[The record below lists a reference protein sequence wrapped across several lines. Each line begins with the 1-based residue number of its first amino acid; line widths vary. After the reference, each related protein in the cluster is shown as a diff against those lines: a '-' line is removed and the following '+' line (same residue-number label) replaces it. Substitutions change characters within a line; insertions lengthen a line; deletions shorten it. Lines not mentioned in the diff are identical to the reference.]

1 MPLTLIVI
9 LKTLL
14 FAVPITAVFTL
25 LFKLFYR
32 WIEVDIELPGCLTG
46 IVILLIIS
54 SLFVYPRVYKHE
66 TKDKTKVHELYS
78 PDNITTTYYNNA
90 DIPDVF
96 KSYRGKDHVYVNKTE
111 TTLVIYE
118 VVYTPAG
125 YNEKLRRK
133 PEAKIIPPD
142 EYFIWYD
149 DIDDGSFHK
158 KFVVPPSEQKYRT
171 SRYSNSKRL
180 PSYVEFLDYY
190 NCSYVKNEIRGMKV
204 SRYNN
209 P

>member
-78 PDNITTTYYNNA
+78 PDNIT
-90 DIPDVF
+90 
-96 KSYRGKDHVYVNKTE
+96 